1 MNMKTTALSRIVLFN
16 IPVVFSAS
24 FSSYRNLEYLRPAAE
39 LISRSF
45 NSPIRTNNQ
54 VLSRYGSRNDQYDF
68 SRRDLETIRSVEF
81 PGVGRESSDSD
92 SDYDREVKRE
102 YDVHDEREYGVH
114 NEREYGV
121 HDEREYDWNNKE
133 SEFTPSTPR
142 PIQTPTQ
149 SSIPTPKPRILRF
162 TCAGYSIEC
171 EESKNGLE
179 SIKYPYRCKI
189 DRNTYSSFNSKRT
202 IYRTSSA

>member
-24 FSSYRNLEYLRPAAE
+24 FSSYRNLENLKPDAE

-45 NSPIRTNNQ
+45 NSPMRTKNQ
-54 VLSRYGSRNDQYDF
+54 VLSRDGSRNDQYDF
-68 SRRDLETIRSVEF
+68 SRRDLEPIRSVEF
-81 PGVGRESSDSD
+81 PGVGRESSETD
-92 SDYDREVKRE
+92 SDYDREVDRE
-102 YDVHDEREYGVH
+102 YDVHDQRK
-114 NEREYGV
+114 YGV

-142 PIQTPTQ
+142 PIQTQTQ
-149 SSIPTPKPRILRF
+149 SSLPTPKPRILRF

-171 EESKNGLE
+171 EESKDGLD
-179 SIKYPYRCKI
+179 SFKYPYRCKI